1 MKLLIQFLFNLLGL
15 KSANG
20 LTENEELLNSESLS
34 VKNNKEYI
42 EEVANGLTENEELL
56 NSESLSVTNNKECI
70 EEVANGLTENEEL
83 LDSESFS
90 VTNNKGCI
98 EKVSSP
104 GNTRRLSAGK
114 EIEIP
119 PDISIRTNILNQGKK
134 RSNLSS
140 YDSSNVENSNEKM
153 LSARSSTEDEI
164 LKTSSSSLT
173 SSPANSPAG
182 MKKRNAILLTKKK
195 QLGR

>member
-1 MKLLIQFLFNLLGL
+1 MKLSIQFLFNLLGL
-15 KSANG
+15 KSANE
-20 LTENEELLNSESLS
+20 LTENEELLDSESL
-34 VKNNKEYI
+34 
-42 EEVANGLTENEELL
+42 G
-56 NSESLSVTNNKECI
+56 VTNNKECI

-83 LDSESFS
+83 LDSESLN

-98 EKVSSP
+98 EEVSFP

-114 EIEIP
+114 EVEIP
-119 PDISIRTNILNQGKK
+119 PDISRRPNSLNQGKK

-153 LSARSSTEDEI
+153 LSECSSAEDEM

-173 SSPANSPAG
+173 SSPANNPAG
-182 MKKRNAILLTKKK
+182 VKKRNAILLTRKK